1 MTSRARSP
9 LVPALALIC
18 LAGYV
23 FVYATGRAGPPIR
36 SDGFSYYV
44 YLPAWFIYGDPR
56 LSSVAN
62 DCCGGEFPEFSV
74 IVKWPRTRR
83 WVNPH
88 PIGVAVL
95 QTPFFLAAHGL
106 THWTNLSADGFTLY
120 YQHAA
125 GLSGLAWTIVGLFIL
140 RRVLRRHFTDRVSDL
155 TIVAL
160 LFGTNLYHYAT
171 YDSTYSHPYSFAL
184 FAALIELTE
193 RWHAA
198 PTKRAAVMIG
208 VVSGLILLTRHTN
221 AILLTIVPLY
231 GLNLRGP
238 RQTLAFLRDRW
249 RLLALMAATT
259 LVIVAPQLAI
269 YYQATGRPLVSSY
282 GALGFAFASPHLFG
296 VLFSVQKG
304 LFFWSPLLLLAFAGL
319 PMLRGSARAFLLPA
333 AVIFALDTYL
343 IASWWDWQFGGS
355 YGHRGFVDLFPV
367 LAIGLAA
374 FFEWSGRTPVRQ
386 VGVSVVTLL
395 LVLLS
400 TMQMFQYWNGV
411 LPSSDVTWDQY
422 RTLFLRLQ

>member
-193 RWHAA
+193 RWNGA

-269 YYQATGRPLVSSY
+269 Y
-282 GALGFAFASPHLFG
+282 
-296 VLFSVQKG
+296 
-304 LFFWSPLLLLAFAGL
+304 
-319 PMLRGSARAFLLPA
+319 
-333 AVIFALDTYL
+333 
-343 IASWWDWQFGGS
+343 
-355 YGHRGFVDLFPV
+355 
-367 LAIGLAA
+367 
-374 FFEWSGRTPVRQ
+374 
-386 VGVSVVTLL
+386 
-395 LVLLS
+395 
-400 TMQMFQYWNGV
+400 
-411 LPSSDVTWDQY
+411 
-422 RTLFLRLQ
+422 